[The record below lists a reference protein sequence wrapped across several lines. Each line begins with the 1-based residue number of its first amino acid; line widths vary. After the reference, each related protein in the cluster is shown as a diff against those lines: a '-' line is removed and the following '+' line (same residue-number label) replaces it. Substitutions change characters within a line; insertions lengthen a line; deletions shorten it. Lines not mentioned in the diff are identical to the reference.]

1 MDTDFDPAGLGWPP
15 TLPLEIAMAE
25 MPVREICESYG
36 LDRTDWARLRVDE
49 KFVAQVDRFRE
60 ELMKDGVSFQ
70 MKARLQAEVLLKESW
85 RMIHAPDA
93 AVPAAVKAD
102 LIKSTMKWAGV
113 DQSAK
118 AGAMGQAPALQINI
132 QFQGKVPT
140 YAPMPTAQAKTIEG
154 TTA

>member
-36 LDRTDWARLRVDE
+36 LTRDDWKRLKTDE
-49 KFVAQVDRFRE
+49 KFIAQVERYRE

-85 RMIHAPDA
+85 RMIHATDA
-93 AVPAAVKAD
+93 QVPPAVKAD

-118 AGAMGQAPALQINI
+118 AAAMVQAPALLINI
-132 QFQGKVPT
+132 QFAGKPPSF
-140 YAPMPTAQAKTIEG
+140 APTIE
-154 TTA
+154 AKAIEA